1 MIVGFSVFY
10 TMFAACLSEPSD
22 LRSYTHASSRVGLKG

>member
-10 TMFAACLSEPSD
+10 TFAPCLSEPSD
-22 LRSYTHASSRVGLKG
+22 LRSYTRASSRVGLKG